1 MTTQTDL
8 VDEGLITS
16 KEAVAR
22 VPADSLEKLLAP
34 TLRPDEVQ
42 AALRDGRRIARGLNA
57 GPGAA
62 RGRIAFTGDD
72 AALRGNRGEHVLLV
86 TDETTPEDI
95 HGMHAAKG
103 ILTARGGMTSHAAV
117 VARGMGKPCVVGCS
131 ELRVDVAQ
139 QRLEVNG
146 QTFGPDDILTI
157 DGSTG
162 DVFVGAIPI
171 RDSEILQVHIEKSL
185 DIQDSAICRAFD
197 RLLSWADDIRALK
210 VRTNADTPQD
220 SEVAIALGAQGI
232 GLCRTEHMFFES
244 DRIRAMRRMILARTA
259 QERATALDDVEPMQ
273 TEDFRG
279 IFRAMAGRPVTVRTL
294 DPPLHEFLPH
304 TAGEIADLAADLDQS
319 PEDVQARVNE
329 LHESNPMLG
338 HRGCRLGIHYPQITR
353 MQARAILR
361 AAVDVH
367 NEGIEVKPEIMIPLV
382 GNVRELAEQK
392 RIVLE
397 EADKLFAELGQELPF
412 LVGTMIEVPRAAL
425 TAGQIAQEA
434 QFFSFGT
441 NDLTQMT
448 LGVSRDDSG
457 SFLPDYVQKGIY
469 PGDPFV
475 SLDIAGV
482 GQLVELATVR
492 GREERPDL
500 KVGICGEHGGDP
512 ATISFCF
519 KVGLDYVSCS
529 PYRVPT
535 ARLAAAQA
543 TIAQS
548 NEN

>member
-1 MTTQTDL
+1 
-8 VDEGLITS
+8 
-16 KEAVAR
+16 
-22 VPADSLEKLLAP
+22 
-34 TLRPDEVQ
+34 
-42 AALRDGRRIARGLNA
+42 
-57 GPGAA
+57 
-62 RGRIAFTGDD
+62 
-72 AALRGNRGEHVLLV
+72 
-86 TDETTPEDI
+86 
-95 HGMHAAKG
+95 
-103 ILTARGGMTSHAAV
+103 
-117 VARGMGKPCVVGCS
+117 
-131 ELRVDVAQ
+131 
-139 QRLEVNG
+139 
-146 QTFGPDDILTI
+146 
-157 DGSTG
+157 
-162 DVFVGAIPI
+162 
-171 RDSEILQVHIEKSL
+171 
-185 DIQDSAICRAFD
+185 
-197 RLLSWADDIRALK
+197 
-210 VRTNADTPQD
+210 
-220 SEVAIALGAQGI
+220 
-232 GLCRTEHMFFES
+232 MFFES